1 MLNSCPLSTANVY
14 TREVDVSSSDSH
26 MPRPQS
32 QAALLARK
40 QRPVPGV
47 KTPDDIRVGKNI
59 RARLDAAVGGALPVR
74 GAQAE
79 LARRIGVS
87 TTTMWRYLDGHH
99 APLDKLR
106 LIARELG
113 CEVGD
118 LLAGTEQ
125 EQPGETTSLT
135 QEDYTRI
142 ARLALAAAEENT
154 PEAHERFN
162 AAIRAHALRLRAKR

>member
-1 MLNSCPLSTANVY
+1 MLNSYPLSTANVY
-14 TREVDVSSSDSH
+14 TREVDVSSQVLH
-26 MPRPQS
+26 MPHPKSREAPG
-32 QAALLARK
+32 ARK
-40 QRPVPGV
+40 QRAMPGD
-47 KTPDDIRVGKNI
+47 KTPDDILVGKNI
-59 RARLDAAVGGALPVR
+59 RARIEAAAGTSLPAR

-79 LARRIGVS
+79 LARRISVS

-118 LLAGTEQ
+118 LLVGTDQ
-125 EQPGETTSLT
+125 EQQSEPSSLT
-135 QEDYTRI
+135 HDDYMRI

-162 AAIRAHALRLRAKR
+162 TAIRTHASRLRTKR